1 MTAAPWRLAF
11 LARHALPEGYLD
23 TARRYFDPLAARL
36 AREAGGASSLLV
48 GLNGSQGS
56 GKSTLCEYLCA
67 ALEREHGLSAIALS
81 LDDFYLTRDQRS
93 ALAHSVH
100 PLLRTRGV
108 PGTHDMRLLGDTLS
122 ALAGPA
128 RSALAVPRFDKA
140 SDDRAPA
147 AQWTRVQTPLRVV
160 LLEGWCLGARPVP
173 EPVLQVP
180 VNEFEAGEDQRGIW
194 RRYSNR
200 ALAAHFE
207 PLYARIDFWVM
218 LAAPGFERVLDWRR
232 EQEARLRARRGAGAG
247 LMDERAL
254 RRFVAHFE
262 RYTRQCLSELP
273 EQVDVLLQ
281 LDADRNIIEARGL
294 ES

>member
-1 MTAAPWRLAF
+1 M
-11 LARHALPEGYLD
+11 
-23 TARRYFDPLAARL
+23 
-36 AREAGGASSLLV
+36 
-48 GLNGSQGS
+48 
-56 GKSTLCEYLCA
+56 
-67 ALEREHGLSAIALS
+67 
-81 LDDFYLTRDQRS
+81 
-93 ALAHSVH
+93 
-100 PLLRTRGV
+100 
-108 PGTHDMRLLGDTLS
+108 
-122 ALAGPA
+122 
-128 RSALAVPRFDKA
+128 PRFDKA

-160 LLEGWCLGARPVP
+160 LLEGWCLGARSVP

-180 VNEFEAGEDQRGIW
+180 VNEFEAGEDERGIW
-194 RRYSNR
+194 RRHSNR

-218 LAAPGFERVLDWRR
+218 LAAPGFARVLDWRR
-232 EQEARLRARRGAGAG
+232 EQEARLRARRGSGAG

-262 RYTRQCLSELP
+262 RHTRQCLSELP
-273 EQVDVLLQ
+273 EHVDVLLQ